1 MNRTNNWKLEYLIYL
16 VWNLQFD
23 TINLLIWYQFRKIQ
37 IHLNWMFSIFTIHI
51 SFLLDACKNQRRK
64 IHLSISSYWITI
76 FVFIHDVQ
84 NYYEKHFRITW
95 MYNTLLEFPLWCCLI
110 TRDECASLQLR
121 ICDVVKMRCKEQEIA
136 HDWDGGIKELK

>member
-1 MNRTNNWKLEYLIYL
+1 MNWTNNWISNRFSMKSSIWYHQLTNMIRIIVKNRFILIGYFQP
-16 VWNLQFD
+16 LQF
-23 TINLLIWYQFRKIQ
+23 
-37 IHLNWMFSIFTIHI
+37 IFLVH
-51 SFLLDACKNQRRK
+51 LDACKNQRRK
-64 IHLSISSYWITI
+64 THLSISSYWITI

-121 ICDVVKMRCKEQEIA
+121 ICDVVKMRCEEQEIA